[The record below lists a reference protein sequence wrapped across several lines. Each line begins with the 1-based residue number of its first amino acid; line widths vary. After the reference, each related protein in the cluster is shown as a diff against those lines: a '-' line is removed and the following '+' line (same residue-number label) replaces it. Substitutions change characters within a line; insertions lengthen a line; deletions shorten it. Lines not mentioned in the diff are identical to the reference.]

1 MSGHVAADAGQSW
14 KDMAEFPGY
23 KRTIWRDNAR
33 QHVRRTM
40 PEARVECLP
49 TGWDGREGLCFIRK
63 R

>member
-1 MSGHVAADAGQSW
+1 
-14 KDMAEFPGY
+14 MAEFPGY